1 MMRLAKEE
9 QRKKIMKK
17 KSNLKG
23 RKEIVSEDWTWEERK
38 LRWKI
43 GEVARIEERK
53 GSEGQVWTGYGKI
66 KINEKW

>member
-9 QRKKIMKK
+9 QRKEIMKK

-38 LRWKI
+38 MRWKI

-53 GSEGQVWTGYGKI
+53 GSEGQVWTGYEKI

>member
-9 QRKKIMKK
+9 PRKEIMKK

-38 LRWKI
+38 MRWKI
-43 GEVARIEERK
+43 GEVARK
-53 GSEGQVWTGYGKI
+53 GRGQKDRYGQDMGR
-66 KINEKW
+66 

>member
-9 QRKKIMKK
+9 QRKEIMKK
-17 KSNLKG
+17 KSNLKR

-38 LRWKI
+38 MRWKI

-53 GSEGQVWTGYGKI
+53 GSEGMDRI
-66 KINEKW
+66 

>member
-9 QRKKIMKK
+9 QRKEIMK

-38 LRWKI
+38 MRWKI
-43 GEVARIEERK
+43 GEVARIEKRK
-53 GSEGQVWTGYGKI
+53 ESEGQV
-66 KINEKW
+66 